1 MSTLDNIRKT
11 IAYARRNGPAAAW
24 TAAMERMRL
33 NRIPYT
39 YEAPSGEAVRAQRAA
54 FSRRVMEAQGKRM
67 TRFSVITPL
76 YLTPKPFL
84 AEMIASVK
92 NQSYGEWE
100 LVCADA
106 SPQEKNLRYAVEQE
120 ARDAR
125 VLYLPLAKNGGISE
139 NTNRALARASGDY
152 VVLLDHDDLLTP
164 DALYVLE
171 EAIAGYVLKNGTLP
185 LLVYSDEDKFE
196 DPEKGKRRYFEP
208 HRKPDFDFDR
218 LLTNNY
224 ICHVAVVRADVA
236 KRLRLRAAYDGSQDY
251 DLFLRVCAEAVAEN
265 GTSPGIL
272 HVPRVL
278 YHWRSHSKSTSV
290 NPGSKDYAYEAGKR
304 VIEDAL
310 LRLLNGTGAVA
321 EVTELAHHGFYR
333 VTYTPDVFA
342 ARPDVGAVGGKVTDR
357 NGTITGG
364 KTVAAG
370 NVFYE
375 GLPAGHSGGYQH
387 DAALVQEA
395 DAVDLRCVYVRQELY
410 PLYLQ
415 YGAVYDAGA
424 SVTAEEMRARSLAFS
439 EAVRARG
446 FRILWDPAYE
456 ACAL

>member
-1 MSTLDNIRKT
+1 
-11 IAYARRNGPAAAW
+11 
-24 TAAMERMRL
+24 MERMRL

-39 YEAPSGEAVRAQRAA
+39 YEAPSGDVLRAQRAA
-54 FSRRVMEAQGKRM
+54 FSRRVMEAQGQRL

-76 YLTPKPFL
+76 YRTPKPFL

-100 LVCADA
+100 LICADA
-106 SPQEKNLRYAVEQE
+106 SPQEKSLRYAVEQE

-125 VLYLPLAKNGGISE
+125 VLYLPLAKNDGISE

-164 DALYVLE
+164 DALCAIE
-171 EAIAGYVLKNGTLP
+171 EAVAASVLHTGSLP

-196 DPEKGKRRYFEP
+196 DPEKGERRYFEP

-224 ICHVAVVRADVA
+224 ICHVAAIRADVA
-236 KRLRLRAAYDGSQDY
+236 KRLQLRAAYDGSQDY

-265 GTSPGIL
+265 GASPGIV

-278 YHWRSHSKSTSV
+278 YHWRSHSGSTSV
-290 NPGSKDYAYEAGKR
+290 NPGSKEYAYDAGKR
-304 VIEDAL
+304 AIEDAL
-310 LRLLNGTGAVA
+310 LRLLAGTGAGA
-321 EVTELAHHGFYR
+321 EVTELAHRGFYR
-333 VTYTPDVFA
+333 VIYTPDVFA
-342 ARPDVGAVGGKVTDR
+342 ARPDIGAVGGRVTDR
-357 NGTITGG
+357 NGTLTGG
-364 KTVAAG
+364 KTDAAG

-387 DAALVQEA
+387 DAHLVQEA
-395 DAVDLRCVYVRQELY
+395 EAVDLRCVRVRPELY
-410 PLYLQ
+410 PIYLQ
-415 YGAVYDAGA
+415 FALRSAAD
-424 SVTAEEMRARSLAFS
+424 AEELRARSLAFS